1 MARAQR
7 RTEGSPVAGGLG
19 AFIRS
24 QRRLSALSLRQL
36 AELSSVSNA
45 YLSQIERG
53 LHEPSLRVVRAIAQA
68 LDMKPDTLLS
78 HAGFA
83 DQGGAENALARSGAT
98 DVEVAIKADDHL
110 GKADKQML
118 LAMYRRLRDA
128 NV

>member
-7 RTEGSPVAGGLG
+7 RAGASSVAGGLG
-19 AFIRS
+19 GFIRS
-24 QRRLSALSLRQL
+24 QRHLSALSLRQL

-68 LDMKPDTLLS
+68 LDIKPDTLLN

-83 DQGGAENALARSGAT
+83 DDGVKSNPLAISDAT
-98 DVEVAIKADDHL
+98 GVEAAITADDHL
-110 GKADKQML
+110 RPADKQIL
-118 LAMYRRLRDA
+118 LDMYRRLRDA
-128 NV
+128 ND